1 MQYIIGG
8 HHKNTVAAGVRNRFE
23 VECVVWISNQINI
36 KLWDVLKYSYS
47 IQSLMD
53 DIIYANDI
61 YDSVEKISRYC

>member
-8 HHKNTVAAGVRNRFE
+8 HHKNTVAAGVRIRFE
-23 VECVVWISNQINI
+23 VECVVWINNHINI
-36 KLWDVLKYSYS
+36 KLWDVPKYSYS

>member
-8 HHKNTVAAGVRNRFE
+8 HHKNTVAAGVRKRFE
-23 VECVVWISNQINI
+23 VECVVWISNQINQ
-36 KLWDVLKYSYS
+36 KLWDVLKCSYS
-47 IQSLMD
+47 IKSLID